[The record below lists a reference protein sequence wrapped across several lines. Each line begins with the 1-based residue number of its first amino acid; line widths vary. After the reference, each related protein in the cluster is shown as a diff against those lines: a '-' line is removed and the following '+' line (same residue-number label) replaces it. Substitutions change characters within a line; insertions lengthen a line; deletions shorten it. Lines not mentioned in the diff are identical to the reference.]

1 MRGWNMVILELSPRE
16 RIIRDQ
22 NIYYCALCSVNHFA
36 GVQCAWRVGEMDD
49 LNLNKRPGP
58 SEICATCEA
67 LVTRLLLWPPR
78 SGRCQSLPAS
88 DSLDQ
93 SEPLAEGRPI
103 RGCEIKDR
111 KQILTDRVS
120 HNKAKSSPVY
130 TQKTA
135 ENTCGMENFT
145 LSLWW
150 ERLFSGKDRRVKAY
164 RVPMATFNR
173 L

>member
-1 MRGWNMVILELSPRE
+1 
-16 RIIRDQ
+16 
-22 NIYYCALCSVNHFA
+22 
-36 GVQCAWRVGEMDD
+36 MDD

-78 SGRCQSLPAS
+78 SGRCQSPPAS

-135 ENTCGMENFT
+135 ENTYCSMHNT
-145 LSLWW
+145 IKAL
-150 ERLFSGKDRRVKAY
+150 RR
-164 RVPMATFNR
+164 
-173 L
+173 